1 MIRARSASDGSS
13 IARLPTTD
21 SLGTIYANVSAD
33 TQSMLASQSRL
44 AMRRWVICL
53 FALLSA
59 PSCASLNRWTSSGWV
74 ADYDTAE
81 QQVRESG
88 SELLILF
95 KDPRR
100 GADDSVEKALDDEP
114 IKGLI
119 SEYVRCRLFKSY
131 EPDRRYVAQYGVR
144 RAPALIVVHKDGT
157 YHARSGA
164 MPATEVAAFLS
175 NSRPPGERPTINP
188 NIPRRPHYDWQ
199 RSIDE
204 AEKIA
209 MRTNQEILVVF
220 HRSLSSDWLKLKKF
234 FSRREVHARLAD
246 MVHCRIG
253 FTKILA
259 STHDTPFGIL
269 RLPAL
274 VIVRRDGTHGVLELP
289 TCYEAIIRFADA
301 VRQESA
307 LGFQSRANSAR
318 HSWSA
323 PP

>member
-1 MIRARSASDGSS
+1 LLA
-13 IARLPTTD
+13 TD
-21 SLGTIYANVSAD
+21 PAVTLYANVPAEI
-33 TQSMLASQSRL
+33 QSMRASHSRL
-44 AMRRWVICL
+44 ALQRGVLCL
-53 FALLSA
+53 FVLLPASG
-59 PSCASLNRWTSSGWV
+59 CASLSRWTSTGWV

-81 QQVRESG
+81 QLSRAPG
-88 SELLILF
+88 SELLIFF
-95 KDPRR
+95 KDTRP
-100 GADDSVEKALDDEP
+100 GADDSVEKALNDEP
-114 IKGLI
+114 VKGLI
-119 SEYVRCRLFKSY
+119 NGYVRCRLFKSY

-144 RAPALIVVHKDGT
+144 RAPALIVVHEDGT
-157 YHARSGA
+157 YHARSGT

-175 NSRPPGERPTINP
+175 SSRPPGERPTINP

-253 FTKILA
+253 LMNFLA
-259 STHDTPFGIL
+259 STHETRFGIL

-274 VIVRRDGTHGVLELP
+274 VIVHRDGTHGVLELP

-301 VRQESA
+301 VRQQTTV
-307 LGFQSRANSAR
+307 GFQSRADSAR
-318 HSWSA
+318 HSWIAS
-323 PP
+323 P